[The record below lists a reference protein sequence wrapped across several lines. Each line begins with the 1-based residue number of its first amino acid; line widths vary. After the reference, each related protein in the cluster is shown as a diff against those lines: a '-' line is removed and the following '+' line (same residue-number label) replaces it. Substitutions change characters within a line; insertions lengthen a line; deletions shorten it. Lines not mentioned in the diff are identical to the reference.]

1 LGISTRADYW
11 SNSILGLNK
20 ELLMNKKRCPQPFT
34 VAAGF
39 FLLCAAPG
47 LTRGAQMASPGPAQ
61 APKMASPA
69 AQAKKDSDPLDDF
82 AGLNYTD
89 EQKAEIEKVRLDT
102 RKRREA
108 VAKDEKLSADQKD
121 AMLLGYTRIEYGRI
135 YEVLSPD
142 QKRQIS
148 QRARARRAADD
159 AARTKQQPPS
169 NQKSNAPAK

>member
-1 LGISTRADYW
+1 MK
-11 SNSILGLNK
+11 K
-20 ELLMNKKRCPQPFT
+20 ERCPKPLT

-39 FLLCAAPG
+39 ILLCTAPG
-47 LTRGAQMASPGPAQ
+47 LTRAQMAPSGPAQ
-61 APKMASPA
+61 APKMDAPA
-69 AQAKKDSDPLDDF
+69 AQTNKDTAPLDDF
-82 AGLNYTD
+82 VSLNYTD
-89 EQKAEIEKVRLDT
+89 EQKARIEKIRLDT
-102 RKRREA
+102 RTQREA

-142 QKRQIS
+142 QKKQVNQKI
-148 QRARARRAADD
+148 RARRAADD

>member
-1 LGISTRADYW
+1 M
-11 SNSILGLNK
+11 K
-20 ELLMNKKRCPQPFT
+20 KKRCPQPFT

-47 LTRGAQMASPGPAQ
+47 LTRAQMAPSGPAQ

-89 EQKAEIEKVRLDT
+89 EQKAEIEKIRLDT

-142 QKRQIS
+142 QKRQIN
-148 QRARARRAADD
+148 QRVRARRAGAQTT